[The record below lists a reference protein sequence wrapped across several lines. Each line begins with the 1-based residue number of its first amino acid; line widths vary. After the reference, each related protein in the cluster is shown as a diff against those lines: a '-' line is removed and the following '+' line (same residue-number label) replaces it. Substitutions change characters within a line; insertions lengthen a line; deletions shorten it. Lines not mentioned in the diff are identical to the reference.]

1 MLISNPEENNM
12 PSSFILHLKHLQHR
26 IPVVSDKALIDL
38 VNGIQVSQHIL
49 RYRKDRGW
57 LGKLIDKVD
66 GSDHT
71 RRLLLD
77 GNLIAGQKALYNWV
91 QELVENLRIS
101 NVALSGTRKSLL
113 EARNA
118 IRDLKETSQI
128 QGEELLQLKYQL
140 SMLAQQVSVY
150 LHDLEARVRSL
161 EVKVAA
167 NQDLDRIVTAWSA
180 GQTYRLL
187 PWTLQVAL
195 LVREVFSSSVVMYE
209 LETGDLK
216 SYRELLVNK
225 ILANT
230 KQLQPP
236 SGCSL
241 ADLLDESWTEIKN
254 NDDLELV
261 TGLLEVHSIP
271 RERLINTP
279 HLFVIGTTLELAT
292 LPEEARP
299 SQPGQSAIA
308 LCRAHIDDIYRTTD
322 AKTFVDAVTQE
333 TANDCLLMIGNNFEK

>member
-1 MLISNPEENNM
+1 MFLSQQQDINM
-12 PSSFILHLKHLQHR
+12 SSSLTLHLEQLQR
-26 IPVVSDKALIDL
+26 QIPIVSDKALIDL

-57 LGKLIDKVD
+57 FGQLIDKVD
-66 GSDHT
+66 SSDHK

-77 GNLIAGQKALYNWV
+77 GNLIAGQEALYNWV
-91 QELVENLRIS
+91 QELVEKLRIS
-101 NVALSGTRKSLL
+101 EVALNVTQKSLL
-113 EARNA
+113 EARDA
-118 IRDLKETSQI
+118 IRNLKQTSQI
-128 QGEELLQLKYQL
+128 QDEALLQLSNQL
-140 SMLAQQVSVY
+140 NILAQQVGVY

-161 EVKVAA
+161 EVRVAA
-167 NQDLDRIVTAWSA
+167 NQDLDRIVTAWLA

-225 ILANT
+225 ILANS

-241 ADLLDESWTEIKN
+241 ADLLDESWKKIKN

-261 TGLLEVHSIP
+261 AGLLEVRSVP
-271 RERLINTP
+271 RERLVNIP

-292 LPEEARP
+292 LSEEARP
-299 SQPGQSAIA
+299 NQPGQSAIA
-308 LCRAHIDDIYRTTD
+308 LCRAHIDNIYRTTD
-322 AKTFVDAVTQE
+322 ASTFVDGVIQE
-333 TANDCLLMIGNNFEK
+333 TANDCLAMISNNF